1 MSINPDHGIVME
13 ILPLDRPSPTGKI
26 YPRCLLEAALAEG
39 GQLRGLID
47 RDTVYGEV
55 NAPTPQPHQAEADA
69 HARFADVA
77 LDRICLKVED
87 LYIDDAR
94 SALMG
99 RILPFGPMGDMIHE
113 LMQKKIPF
121 SVGMRGFIKSERL
134 DGGQYEQVTEL
145 RAVVAFDL
153 TPPGRGVAGNPALEE
168 VLREQAGLTRR
179 EEFGASATQSL
190 AEKYLPD
197 STKH

>member
-1 MSINPDHGIVME
+1 MSINPDDGIVME

-55 NAPTPQPHQAEADA
+55 HSPVAQPGQAAADT
-69 HARFADVA
+69 HARFADVR
-77 LDRICLKVED
+77 LDHICLKVED
-87 LYIDDAR
+87 IHIDDAR

-99 RILPFGPMGDMIHE
+99 RIVPFGPMGDMIHE
-113 LMQKKIPF
+113 LMAKKIPF
-121 SVGMRGFIKSERL
+121 NVGMRGFIKSERL

-153 TPPGRGVAGNPALEE
+153 TPPGRGVAGNPALED
-168 VLREQAGLTRR
+168 VLRENAGLAPR
-179 EEFGASATQSL
+179 EEFGAAATQSL
-190 AEKYLPD
+190 AQRYLPD